1 MIEFWAELSA
11 GIVSSLII
19 TTFLI
24 VSTIIIG
31 LKVKRMSYSEV
42 PGGITLIAVM
52 FVQMINNMM
61 NEFFKKNWRIFTP
74 YMLTILLFL
83 LFANTAGL
91 SGLSTPLSNISVA
104 LGFSILAFGSIQISA
119 LFVKKPIQR
128 VKDLMDPHPL
138 FLPIN
143 LIGEMSTPFAMG
155 IRLFGNLLSG
165 AIIGIIVF
173 GLSHSIGLMIS
184 ELFGGEVFGVIGY
197 GFIQIFGV
205 GFGAIVIHG
214 IFDIFFGVIQAYVYF
229 MLFTIFLS
237 MAVED

>member
-128 VKDLMDPHPL
+128 AKDLMDPHPL